1 MKRKTF
7 GFSLFDCDGLLKSRS
22 DKCVVDGA
30 ELSKAGFQ
38 DDEIDQLIAKNV
50 IGQPRA
56 KSKGDISGDKRQE
69 LA

>member
-22 DKCVVDGA
+22 DKFVVDGA

-38 DDEIDQLIAKNV
+38 GDGINQLTAKNV
-50 IGQPRA
+50 IGKP
-56 KSKGDISGDKRQE
+56 
-69 LA
+69 

>member
-38 DDEIDQLIAKNV
+38 GDGVNQLIAKNV
-50 IGQPRA
+50 IGQPQ
-56 KSKGDISGDKRQE
+56 G
-69 LA
+69 

>member
-22 DKCVVDGA
+22 DKRVVAGA

-38 DDEIDQLIAKNV
+38 GDGINQLIAKNV
-50 IGQPRA
+50 IGQP
-56 KSKGDISGDKRQE
+56 
-69 LA
+69 

>member
-7 GFSLFDCDGLLKSRS
+7 GFSLFGCDGLPKSWSGTRA
-22 DKCVVDGA
+22 VDGA

-50 IGQPRA
+50 NSQP
-56 KSKGDISGDKRQE
+56 
-69 LA
+69 

>member
-38 DDEIDQLIAKNV
+38 GDGINQLIAKNV
-50 IGQPRA
+50 TGEP
-56 KSKGDISGDKRQE
+56 
-69 LA
+69 